1 MSGERIEHHIP
12 TSDIF
17 CSICRT
23 HFNKNDIDLMSGTIN
38 FVKTICNHIFCNDCW
53 TRYERLN
60 SSILT
65 CPYCR
70 NQLSDDPSP
79 IPCDDLIEFTIL
91 SDMERFVIWF
101 NTHIPA
107 ELRTTPEADI
117 LKQRIISKIES
128 GEKFNHIICPQNGEI
143 IRDESD
149 ICYHP
154 IVIQTYIDYMW
165 KTKEQSKIMFPL
177 DQITPTYSQMSISDG
192 LIHKELPPD
201 TLCSDTG
208 ERIGYGSRY
217 AICSNCNAY
226 YLYKNIHFVLR
237 YNHIDKLYHVNRK
250 KCTKCDEP
258 IYPIHKD
265 NTIFGRK
272 YNEAY
277 RNYKKCLQIMDNA
290 KKNNTYKHEMKCNYE
305 EAYSIF
311 LDMDKEARTNIRK
324 NLEKFKPVEIKM
336 AEDIKSLSPEL
347 QSSKLIET
355 FVNAGAMQ
363 HYGKH
368 FYELIDEPF
377 FLNTPPLPPRYGYE
391 YMIPSRII
399 KNFAYQ
405 DITIENNRLENLLE
419 YGISWMPLP
428 DTITEFNKEV
438 ITVKPYFLATREAKI
453 WREVLIDSRL
463 KFGLITKAVQ
473 YIAEVFNYENTD
485 LNHQMVSGAHWSGNV
500 NIEDFS
506 ANGNW
511 GTFIGPLISSHC
523 SPMKPNCREVANFT
537 EDRRF
542 MLYLS
547 EQGFQYKSDT
557 RPNNCNDCGCK
568 TSYNYSVSL
577 WDRDMDWKFILTSKC
592 KVLDFIHPDCNETL
606 KLNIVNAD
614 KIAQFDILSSLI
626 EEDPK
631 SDFITGYIMKSKKSG
646 YNINVLWLLID
657 IHKDQLSAAKTEE
670 QKTRIKNYIQQR
682 EEEYLSYL

>member
-1 MSGERIEHHIP
+1 MSGESVAHHIP
-12 TSDIF
+12 ISDIF

-23 HFNKNDIDLMSGTIN
+23 QFNKNDIDLMNGTIK
-38 FVKTICNHIFCNDCW
+38 FVRTVCNHIFCNECW
-53 TRYERLN
+53 MRYERLT

-70 NQLSDDPSP
+70 NQLSDGPIP
-79 IPCDDLIEFTIL
+79 IPCDDLIEFNIL

-128 GEKFNHIICPQNGEI
+128 GKKFNHIICPQNGEI

-154 IVIQTYIDYMW
+154 IVIQTFIDYMW
-165 KTKEQSKIMFPL
+165 KTKEQAKMMYPL
-177 DQITPTYSQMSISDG
+177 DQITPTYSQMSKSDG

-201 TLCSDTG
+201 TLCSATG
-208 ERIGYGSRY
+208 ERIGYGNKY

-226 YLYKNIHFVLR
+226 YMYRNIHYVMS
-237 YNHIDKLYHVNRK
+237 YYHQKKLYHINRK

-277 RNYKKCLQIMDNA
+277 HNYKKCLHIMDNA
-290 KKNNTYKHEMKCNYE
+290 KKTNTYKHEMKGNYE
-305 EAYSIF
+305 EAFTIL
-311 LDMDKEARTNIRK
+311 LDMDKEARTNIRR
-324 NLEKFKPVEIKM
+324 NMEYFQQFEVKM
-336 AEDIKSLSPEL
+336 AEDLKSISPEL
-347 QSSKLIET
+347 LDSKITEIY
-355 FVNAGAMQ
+355 VNAGAMQ

-368 FYELIDEPF
+368 FYELVDEPF
-377 FLNTPPLPPRYGYE
+377 FLNTPPPPPRYGYE
-391 YMIPSRII
+391 YMIPSRIL
-399 KNFAYQ
+399 KKFAYN
-405 DITIENNRLENLLE
+405 DMAVENNRLETLLE
-419 YGISWMPLP
+419 YGLSWMPLP
-428 DTITEFNKEV
+428 DAIIDSSKEV

-453 WREVLIDSRL
+453 WREPISSRV

-473 YIAEVFNYENTD
+473 YIPEMFNFVNND
-485 LNHQMVSGAHWSGNV
+485 LNLIMVSGAHWSGNV
-500 NIEDFS
+500 NIEDFT

-523 SPMKPNCREVANFT
+523 STMKPNCREVAQFT
-537 EDRRF
+537 EDKRF
-542 MLYLS
+542 MLYMS

-568 TSYNYSVSL
+568 TSCNYSISL
-577 WDRDMDWKFILTSKC
+577 WDRDMEWKFILTSEC
-592 KVLDFIHPDCNETL
+592 KRLDFINPDCNGTI

-626 EEDPK
+626 EEEPK
-631 SDFITGYIMKSKKSG
+631 SDFIIGYLKSSRMSG
-646 YNINVLWLLID
+646 YNINVIWIIID
-657 IHKDQLSAAKTEE
+657 IHKDQLSIAKTEE
-670 QKTRIKNYIQQR
+670 EKSLLKDRIQKR
-682 EEEYLSYL
+682 EAEYLTYL